1 MGPEAEE
8 RQGAKLAGRRLGDG
22 EPREA
27 SGRRPGAMKDHPPIL
42 LFDGVCNLCDASVQ
56 FVMRHDPDERF
67 RFASLQS
74 QAARPYLERAG
85 LSADYLASLVLVD
98 EAGRVHVG
106 SDAAL
111 GVGVRLEAPW
121 RQLAT
126 AGAAVPKPIRE
137 AVYRFVARHRYRV
150 FGQKVAC
157 RLPTPEERARFLDA
171 DEPVPEAAP
180 PVVG

>member
-1 MGPEAEE
+1 M
-8 RQGAKLAGRRLGDG
+8 DG
-22 EPREA
+22 
-27 SGRRPGAMKDHPPIL
+27 PPIL

-74 QAARPYLERAG
+74 QAAKPYLDRAG

-98 EAGRVHVG
+98 ERGEVHVG

-111 GVGVRLEAPW
+111 GVGRRLEAPW
-121 RQLAT
+121 SGLAA
-126 AGAAVPKPIRE
+126 AGAVVPKPVRE
-137 AVYRFVARHRYRV
+137 AVYRLVAKHRYRV
-150 FGQKVAC
+150 FGQKDAC

-171 DEPVPEAAP
+171 NEPPPEAAP
-180 PVVG
+180 PAVASA